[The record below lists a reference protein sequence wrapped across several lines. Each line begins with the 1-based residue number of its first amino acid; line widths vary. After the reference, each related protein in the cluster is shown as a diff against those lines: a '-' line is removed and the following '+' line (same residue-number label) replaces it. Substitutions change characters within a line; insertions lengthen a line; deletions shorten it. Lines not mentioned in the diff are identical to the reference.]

1 MEEGEGNFLKKGG
14 SPPRPPLPSPIS
26 PPKVFIRVNVGKGGR
41 VVSVRMPSS
50 PGNAENTTT
59 FLAFLN
65 KNNTPL
71 SFSDRTILHQ
81 GFDNVESL

>member
-1 MEEGEGNFLKKGG
+1 MEEGGGDFSEEGRIT
-14 SPPRPPLPSPIS
+14 PTAPSPLLDL

-41 VVSVRMPSS
+41 VVS
-50 PGNAENTTT
+50 E
-59 FLAFLN
+59 AFVSRQCGKYNYLSCLLN

>member
-1 MEEGEGNFLKKGG
+1 MEEGEGIFLKKGG
-14 SPPRPPLPSPIS
+14 SPPRPPLPSSIS
-26 PPKVFIRVNVGKGGR
+26 PPKIFIRVNVGKGAAWYR
-41 VVSVRMPSS
+41 RPSS
-50 PGNAENTTT
+50 PGNAESTTA

-71 SFSDRTILHQ
+71 SFSDGTILHQ

>member
-1 MEEGEGNFLKKGG
+1 MEEGGGDFSEEGGIT
-14 SPPRPPLPSPIS
+14 PTAPSPLLDL
-26 PPKVFIRVNVGKGGR
+26 PPKIFIRVNVGKGAAWYR
-41 VVSVRMPSS
+41 RPSS
-50 PGNAENTTT
+50 PGNAESTTT